1 MSAVS
6 IRQSSRVKLI
16 VLDRELNFA
25 AAQAM
30 GGFFHFVVML
40 RNANQISLVAASSLG
55 KCPLLRMLLLT
66 GAAKAKNGITCSQL
80 HPELCAKVGKRSPQ
94 GPFSKSL
101 SACGA
106 ASR

>member
-40 RNANQISLVAASSLG
+40 SNANQITRVRHL
-55 KCPLLRMLLLT
+55 
-66 GAAKAKNGITCSQL
+66 QL
-80 HPELCAKVGKRSPQ
+80 
-94 GPFSKSL
+94 
-101 SACGA
+101 
-106 ASR
+106 